1 MALLRDLAQ
10 RGHTIVLI
18 THDRSVAEQ
27 AGRIIEI
34 HDGRITADS
43 GPVAASAD
51 PQPVLAQAAVEDRGS
66 SFASDAAEAAKMAL
80 RALRTN
86 PFRTLLTLLGVMIG
100 VASVVAM
107 LAVGQGAKQ
116 QVLDRIG
123 SMGSNLLVVRP
134 GAPNQRVQAG
144 SSVRTLTVD
153 DATAVAGLPNVE
165 AAVPEQQEN
174 VTLRIG
180 NRDYATQAIA
190 TTTDM
195 PTVRTWPVARGT
207 FFSADDVNRYATV
220 AVIGTTVAQNLFPD
234 GEDPLGRS
242 VIINNILFRIIG
254 VMSSKGATSF
264 GQDQDDVIFL
274 PVTTGGLRLFGETY
288 VRSITVAVSDV
299 AKIAD
304 TQKAINALLSDR
316 HGKVDFQIRNMAALM
331 ETISA
336 TANTLAVLLGSIAAI
351 SLIVGGIGV
360 MNIMLMSVTERT
372 REIGIRMAT
381 GATTRNILQQFMT
394 EAVVVSGVGGVL
406 GVVLGFAGGL
416 AVALAGLPLAFT
428 AWPVLLAFACAVL
441 TGLLFG
447 LMPALKASR
456 LDPVVALASD

>member
-1 MALLRDLAQ
+1 
-10 RGHTIVLI
+10 
-18 THDRSVAEQ
+18 
-27 AGRIIEI
+27 
-34 HDGRITADS
+34 
-43 GPVAASAD
+43 
-51 PQPVLAQAAVEDRGS
+51 
-66 SFASDAAEAAKMAL
+66 
-80 RALRTN
+80 
-86 PFRTLLTLLGVMIG
+86 
-100 VASVVAM
+100 
-107 LAVGQGAKQ
+107 
-116 QVLDRIG
+116 
-123 SMGSNLLVVRP
+123 VR
-134 GAPNQRVQAG
+134 
-144 SSVRTLTVD
+144 
-153 DATAVAGLPNVE
+153 
-165 AAVPEQQEN
+165 
-174 VTLRIG
+174 
-180 NRDYATQAIA
+180 
-190 TTTDM
+190 
-195 PTVRTWPVARGT
+195 
-207 FFSADDVNRYATV
+207 RYATV
-220 AVIGTTVAQNLFPD
+220 AVVGTTVAKNLFPD

-242 VIINNILFRIIG
+242 VIVNNILFRIIG
-254 VMSSKGATSF
+254 VMEPKGATAR
-264 GQDQDDVIFL
+264 GDDQDDVIFL

-288 VRSITVAVSDV
+288 VRSVTVAVSDV
-299 AKIAD
+299 ARITD
-304 TQKAINALLSDR
+304 TQSAINALVKDR
-316 HGKVDFQIRNMAALM
+316 HGKEDFQIRNMAALM

-447 LMPALKASR
+447 LMPAMKAAR